1 MHARYDFSR
10 FEPREPSEELFRMAS
25 SSTSTIFTT
34 EAPLEI
40 SDCERVVQD
49 MGFPYIHFMHTYFYA

>member
-1 MHARYDFSR
+1 
-10 FEPREPSEELFRMAS
+10 MAS